1 MAEKKGAWTA
11 PLNASAG
18 DGAVSIPSPAISS
31 RSTTVSAEPKP
42 KPKPK
47 PKAPSKAGTKG
58 KAKAGAKKAA
68 TKGILVIV
76 ESPAKAKTIE
86 KYLGSKYTVLASMG
100 HLIDLPKSRVGIDV
114 EGDFEPE
121 YLTIRGKAKL
131 LKDLQKAAKKSS
143 LVLLAS
149 DNDREGEAIAFHI
162 QNSLRSKEADLPIQ
176 RIVFNEITPQAIRDA
191 VKAPHSIDDTK
202 VDAQKARR
210 VLDRLVGYNLSPLLW
225 KKVKNGLSAGRVQ
238 SVALRLICEREKE
251 VESFLPDE
259 YWSIEG
265 EFRKGRADFSG
276 ELVLFRG
283 AKLELSGETAAEAIV
298 EALQGKSAVVSELH
312 EAEKTQRPKPP
323 FTTSKLQQT
332 AANRLGF
339 TSKKTMQIAQQL
351 YEGVNIGSTRIGLI
365 TYMRTDSVRISD
377 SAIVEVRAY
386 LAEHFPAEL
395 PGSPNV
401 YSADGKSQDA
411 HEAIRPTIVG
421 CDPESVKKHLSK
433 DQYKLYA
440 LIWERFV
447 ASQMTSAKLR
457 SSSADLVVGEGIFRV
472 SSSRVVERGFY
483 KIIKVSATKEDKTEG
498 NVPEL
503 KVGEEIKVEHVRS
516 EQHFTQGPARF
527 TDASIIKALEEQGIG
542 RPSTYA
548 PIISVLL
555 ERYYVSRENRQLVPT
570 TLGRMISDILVEYFP
585 DVVNVGFTAGM
596 EAMLDE
602 VEEEKADWVHK
613 IRDFYGPFKE
623 KIDEVMEDLQSFRGT
638 LDEATD
644 IVCEKC
650 SKPMVKKLGRFGY
663 FLACT
668 GFPEC
673 RNTRSIPL
681 GKCPRP
687 GCGGDIVARR
697 RAKGKGRE
705 FYGCTNYPVCD
716 FITYNKPTGSICPK
730 CGWFLVEKYDKK
742 SGSHKACINPA
753 CDYLHTHGEEEEHGQ
768 EV

>member
-1 MAEKKGAWTA
+1 MSGMAANKSGSEEPSSSVEDVTA
-11 PLNASAG
+11 
-18 DGAVSIPSPAISS
+18 
-31 RSTTVSAEPKP
+31 E
-42 KPKPK
+42 
-47 PKAPSKAGTKG
+47 APSLALPSARSHQRAKGKDRPKTKG
-58 KAKAGAKKAA
+58 KSGAKKAA
-68 TKGILVIV
+68 PKSILVIV
-76 ESPAKAKTIE
+76 ESPAKARTIE
-86 KYLGSKYTVLASMG
+86 KYLGSRYTVLASMG

-131 LKDLQKAAKKSS
+131 LKSLQKAAKKSC

-162 QNSLRSKEADLPIQ
+162 QNSIRSKEAELPIR
-176 RIVFNEITPQAIRDA
+176 RIVFNEITPQAIRNA
-191 VKAPHSIDDTK
+191 VKAPHAIDDTK

-238 SVALRLICEREKE
+238 SVALRLICDRERE
-251 VESFLPDE
+251 VQSFFPEE
-259 YWSIEG
+259 YWSVLG
-265 EFRKGRADFSG
+265 DFRKGRVAFSG

-283 AKLELSGETAAEAIV
+283 ERPDLPGEAAATAIV
-298 EALQGKSAVVSELH
+298 DAILGKDAVVGELR
-312 EAEKTQRPKPP
+312 ETEKTLRPKPP

-351 YEGVNIGSTRIGLI
+351 YEGVNVGSSRIGLI
-365 TYMRTDSVRISD
+365 TYMRTDSTRISD
-377 SAIVEVRAY
+377 TAIAEVRAY
-386 LAEHFPAEL
+386 LAERFPAEL
-395 PGSPNV
+395 PGSANI
-401 YSADGKSQDA
+401 YAADGKAQDA
-411 HEAIRPTIVG
+411 HEAIRPTIVAY
-421 CDPESVKKHLSK
+421 DPESMKAHLSK
-433 DQYKLYA
+433 DQLKLYA
-440 LIWERFV
+440 LVWERFV
-447 ASQMTSAKLR
+447 ASQMTNAKLR
-457 SSSADLVVGEGIFRV
+457 SSAADIVVGEGVFRV

-483 KIIKVSATKEDKTEG
+483 KVIKVGATKEDKSEG
-498 NVPEL
+498 SVPEL
-503 KVGEEIKVEHVRS
+503 KPGEGIKLERVRS
-516 EQHFTQGPARF
+516 EQHFTQGPSRF

-585 DVVNVGFTAGM
+585 GVVNVGFTAGM

-602 VEEEKADWVHK
+602 VEDEKADWVHK

-623 KIDEVMEDLQSFRGT
+623 KVDEVMQDLQSFRGS

-650 SKPMVKKLGRFGY
+650 GKPMVKKLGRFGY

-705 FYGCTNYPVCD
+705 FYGCTNYPVCN
-716 FITYNKPTGSICPK
+716 FITYNKPTGSACPK
-730 CGWFLVEKYDKK
+730 CGWFLVEKFDKK
-742 SGSHKACINPA
+742 SGSHKACINPD
-753 CDYLHTHGEEEEHGQ
+753 CDYLHTYGEEDEHGQ
-768 EV
+768 ED